1 MLEFVLAVVLWLLPS
16 VVLYVRLRPI
26 PTPYYED
33 VFVVLCRLENRVH
46 IMECHANRKLK
57 RTRSFDT

>member
-16 VVLYVRLRPI
+16 VVLYVKLRPV

-33 VFVVLCRLENRVH
+33 VFVMMCRLENRVH
-46 IMECHANRKLK
+46 NMECRANRRPK
-57 RTRSFDT
+57 RSRSNDL